1 MEVSRFSGV
10 IANPYLA
17 PSLVDVE
24 GLTNHLRR
32 LIEQKEHP
40 EISPS
45 SSSTEISTS
54 GSSAASVT
62 TASLAQNVANVL
74 PQRVKRGKKRAK
86 SVSLSEDELPA
97 PKKRKSDQARLDEEL
112 FVMRHRLQ
120 IRFGHTY
127 ANDASLPANF
137 RRLLNVLNH
146 LWTISP
152 EGESCPLH
160 VFAPR
165 GSYREPLVASL
176 QPSQETIFK
185 LPPIK
190 DGYPLPDYDFTDR
203 HSDLFRAFVDLRDA
217 GHADIQ
223 LSMVLR
229 PAAEADEVVDEL
241 HYASTQP
248 MFVALLDFVV
258 TLIDLDK
265 PHELSAT
272 AAEARRRVL
281 HEMFPPSP
289 NAAFMSPTVSAFIS
303 HLQPSPALPSLA
315 LDKYLQ
321 PKALQCQ
328 LLPFQR
334 RTLFWMLNR
343 EGLTISPRGQV
354 QELSETGAPLPFW
367 EQVSTPGGATR
378 FLNRISGE
386 LSKEEDME
394 LLEPIR
400 GGILAEEMGCGK
412 TVESIA
418 LILLS
423 VPPKRGPW
431 NVLWNE
437 EAQMP
442 LHQVKSTLIVTPISL
457 QRQWVEEFAK
467 HAPSVKVLVFNGWRS
482 MKNTTWED
490 GRLMMSKKKGKG
502 KNKMDIVIDGDGE
515 TPEDEWAN
523 YCQQYDVVI
532 TTYNVLSS
540 ELNVAK
546 GAVSRPRREKVDYSE
561 RSRPRSPLVLVEFWR
576 VLMDEVQMAGGT
588 SVVDMVSRIPRVNS
602 FAVSGTPA
610 RASVA
615 DLLHVLQFIRV
626 PWDIS
631 SSRIWKRIISPGF
644 FDNFMSL
651 FDTRLVV
658 RTCKSQVKDEF
669 ELPKQTRYIVPIEFG
684 KVERTI
690 YDDLLET
697 GLSSLEVDE
706 RGVAKTSGW
715 AMDISELRTWLHRL
729 RQVCTHP
736 QVAGVGRIDKLSVGK
751 GIKSME
757 EVLETMRQTTDDQL
771 AADLR
776 KKINLRI
783 RHSQLLASR
792 PKQSMDL
799 DFDVA
804 DLLKSCLE
812 ETNTLVSET
821 EEKIKGFAKS
831 GFKLMEKSVAEKQE
845 RRLAKASADRS
856 KGKGREMSPETD
868 DEDGDED
875 QDEDVPFIQDFEEG
889 ELDDPKRLKEWRW
902 WIRTERGKDWRTR
915 MTALHARRREN
926 LLIAHK
932 AQLLLGDVHFR
943 LKDSENEK
951 AHYEEAEKVRSLLL
965 GPAEKTATK
974 SMTELPQALAKIAAK
989 NANDTSGYEAPTLRN
1004 LLIDGP
1010 TRPGILTTII
1020 FEEEQE
1026 VIDILNE
1033 QTRILFEWKS
1043 HVIELITQ
1051 PLITEAEPDDEK
1063 TPYER
1068 ALEIQQECE
1077 AFLMAYQA
1085 LLADRREAMIA
1096 ERTQL
1101 AALEDREVRVRKTAA
1116 ASKAQKD
1123 KEDVVV
1129 ISEEKMILNGL
1140 DKARHALRNSIQGRA
1155 LKSTLVELVDIIDG
1169 ENSSEEEIAIA
1180 KMESTRVKRLLQIQ
1194 GKQMDRLERQLAP
1207 IRKTFNERI
1216 EYFRQL
1222 QAIND
1227 SVTAATWEEGSL
1239 EDAIVNS
1246 AESISSLERSVNTR
1260 QARQRYLDTIFDPD
1274 DEDDEERSCVL
1285 CKCDFEKG
1293 VLLGCVH
1300 HFCEDCIL
1308 LWMTRGT
1315 NKFCPVCRAPIEK
1328 SAIQRIHLG
1337 KDGSREFNWDKD
1349 SLQQK
1354 RLEGLANYSVIPD
1367 AIKDEILD
1375 IDVVSEGHGSK
1386 IMFLV
1391 KHLLWLQK
1399 ADPGSKAIVFSAWA
1413 SGLS

>member
-1 MEVSRFSGV
+1 
-10 IANPYLA
+10 
-17 PSLVDVE
+17 
-24 GLTNHLRR
+24 
-32 LIEQKEHP
+32 
-40 EISPS
+40 
-45 SSSTEISTS
+45 
-54 GSSAASVT
+54 
-62 TASLAQNVANVL
+62 
-74 PQRVKRGKKRAK
+74 
-86 SVSLSEDELPA
+86 
-97 PKKRKSDQARLDEEL
+97 
-112 FVMRHRLQ
+112 
-120 IRFGHTY
+120 
-127 ANDASLPANF
+127 
-137 RRLLNVLNH
+137 
-146 LWTISP
+146 
-152 EGESCPLH
+152 
-160 VFAPR
+160 
-165 GSYREPLVASL
+165 
-176 QPSQETIFK
+176 
-185 LPPIK
+185 
-190 DGYPLPDYDFTDR
+190 
-203 HSDLFRAFVDLRDA
+203 
-217 GHADIQ
+217 
-223 LSMVLR
+223 
-229 PAAEADEVVDEL
+229 
-241 HYASTQP
+241 
-248 MFVALLDFVV
+248 
-258 TLIDLDK
+258 
-265 PHELSAT
+265 
-272 AAEARRRVL
+272 
-281 HEMFPPSP
+281 
-289 NAAFMSPTVSAFIS
+289 MSPTVSAFIS

-354 QELSETGAPLPFW
+354 QELSETGAPSPFW

-482 MKNTTWED
+482 MRNTTWED

-856 KGKGREMSPETD
+856 KGKG
-868 DEDGDED
+868 
-875 QDEDVPFIQDFEEG
+875 
-889 ELDDPKRLKEWRW
+889 
-902 WIRTERGKDWRTR
+902 
-915 MTALHARRREN
+915 H
-926 LLIAHK
+926 
-932 AQLLLGDVHFR
+932 
-943 LKDSENEK
+943 SENEK

-1413 SGLS
+1413 SGLSIIADAFTRNDINFIQLDGRKANAVQTFETDPNIQVLLLHGERDVSGLNVTCACRCMIVEPTVNHSFEVQAIARIDRMGQVRQTEVYCYEVEDTVERSILDLGARRGLSLYTKDKAEKAMEVNQFVQDKEKVDAPTRSKKTGDFIARGDDMLAVMFPHLYEYFDSSNDEGIVTQRSLEIF